1 MNFDLEII
9 QSSIINGK
17 IKSAQIEANKAR
29 RYSKIKKGWACCIK
43 KNDDDDAQNQI
54 KKKQKNPRN
63 PNDGEHAQ
71 VKEKMTKS
79 RSK

>member
-1 MNFDLEII
+1 MHKYEEYEIDLEII

-29 RYSKIKKGWACCIK
+29 RYSKIKKGWACCVK

-54 KKKQKNPRN
+54 KKKIKKTQEIQMMGSMPK
-63 PNDGEHAQ
+63 
-71 VKEKMTKS
+71 
-79 RSK
+79 

>member
-1 MNFDLEII
+1 MRNMKFDLEII

-29 RYSKIKKGWACCIK
+29 KYSKIKKGWACCVK

-54 KKKQKNPRN
+54 
-63 PNDGEHAQ
+63 
-71 VKEKMTKS
+71 
-79 RSK
+79 

>member
-1 MNFDLEII
+1 MHKYEEYEIDLEII

-29 RYSKIKKGWACCIK
+29 RYSKIKKGWACCVK

-54 KKKQKNPRN
+54 KKK
-63 PNDGEHAQ
+63 
-71 VKEKMTKS
+71 TKKPKK
-79 RSK
+79 SK